1 MESKLQKLEKDLTTF
16 AKQRKEEKKGDTK
29 KMLDSFFKR
38 VEKLVGGPKKRASA
52 SSDKPKAMR
61 ARSPYILFCSD
72 KRPEIK
78 KSHPDATFGETGK
91 LLGAAW
97 ANLSPKVKDEYVK
110 KSAQEKADLGLPVS
124 PKTAKPKAT
133 KKPAASKPASRSASP
148 MRSASRSASPGRGSS
163 PMRSPSR
170 AAQSA
175 SSSSDSSDSD
185 ESSSSESDEEP
196 KKKGGKTRK

>member
-52 SSDKPKAMR
+52 DKDKPKVKR
-61 ARSPYILFCSD
+61 APSAYILFSSD

-97 ANLSPKVKDEYVK
+97 RESSQKVKDEYTRR
-110 KSAQEKADLGLPVS
+110 SNQQKADMGLPVS
-124 PKTAKPKAT
+124 PKTTKPKAT
-133 KKPAASKPASRSASP
+133 KKTAAKPASRSASP
-148 MRSASRSASPGRGSS
+148 MRSVSRSASPARGSS

-185 ESSSSESDEEP
+185 DSSSESDEEP